1 MSGYCNEYTGNPTD
15 GNKYCQKCG
24 NQVPAG
30 FKHYHAE
37 DVPRLQRRIADVIDE
52 LEKEAGLRE
61 GRSEHG
67 SPVSSISEDVQEGFI
82 AANIREIIEKLKQA
96 TAI

>member
-1 MSGYCNEYTGNPTD
+1 MSGYCNEHTGNPKD

-52 LEKEAGLRE
+52 LKEEAGRRE
-61 GRSEHG
+61 KLSEHG
-67 SPVSSISEDVQEGFI
+67 SSVSSMAEDVTEGFV
-82 AANIREIIEKLKQA
+82 AANIREIIEKLKQVR
-96 TAI
+96 TL